1 MHGLLRQDAEQVDA
15 EYGGGLG
22 EEHELG
28 ELPADDEQRG
38 GGRHCNNT
46 LTSHH
51 SAGGSLS
58 NTSPDSTLRQPGRGF
73 LVAMVTAS
81 TWARHS
87 GKAKL
92 SLCDRSSLSSKSYT
106 VPLSSG
112 YHLSGGVHI
121 TRVASPWL

>member
-46 LTSHH
+46 TP
-51 SAGGSLS
+51 
-58 NTSPDSTLRQPGRGF
+58 SP
-73 LVAMVTAS
+73 VTAPQV
-81 TWARHS
+81 AR
-87 GKAKL
+87 
-92 SLCDRSSLSSKSYT
+92 
-106 VPLSSG
+106 
-112 YHLSGGVHI
+112 
-121 TRVASPWL
+121 